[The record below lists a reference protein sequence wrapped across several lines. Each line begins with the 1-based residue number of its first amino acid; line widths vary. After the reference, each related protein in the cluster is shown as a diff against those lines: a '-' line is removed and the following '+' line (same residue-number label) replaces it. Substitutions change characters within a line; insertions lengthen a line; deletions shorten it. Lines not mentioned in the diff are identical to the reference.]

1 MTAST
6 VTEPDLM
13 TLATSALVGLGVASK
28 DAAAAA
34 RILVYAD
41 MFGIHTH
48 GVERIPSYGERLRIG
63 GINPNA
69 EVTATALTPSII
81 SVDGDNG
88 LGPLVGMR
96 GLEAAMNAAR
106 TNGLALALVRGSNH
120 FGPICPYSYLAAQEG
135 FATLIGSN
143 ATTTI
148 APWGGSEARL
158 GNNPFGFGLPHPG
171 GDPFML
177 DMAMSVVARA
187 KIRSAAKAGERIPE
201 SWATDRDGNPTTD
214 PAEALNGFLQP
225 VGGHKGY
232 GLALAVDLIAG
243 LLSGAAYLS
252 HVKSWVDNP
261 EEPQNLGHYFLLID
275 VGRLG
280 TPDWLAERISDFTS
294 ILHDTPSADPHVPVE
309 LPGEREM
316 QSFRRARTQG
326 ITLSKDLLM
335 ALEELSHKQPGSA
348 GAGPDSK

>member
-1 MTAST
+1 MTGSIFSEA
-6 VTEPDLM
+6 DLLS
-13 TLATSALVGLGVASK
+13 LATSALVAFGMDTTDAS
-28 DAAAAA
+28 DAA

-48 GVERIPSYGERLRIG
+48 GVERIMSYGERL
-63 GINPNA
+63 GIAGIKAQPLI
-69 EVTATALTPSII
+69 EATPLSPSII
-81 SVDGDNG
+81 SIDGDNG

-96 GLEAAMNAAR
+96 ALRAAMDAAK
-106 TNGLALALVRGSNH
+106 TNGIALALVRGSNH
-120 FGPICPYSYLAAQEG
+120 FGPICPYSYIAAQNG

-148 APWGGSEARL
+148 APWGGSEAKL
-158 GNNPFGFGLPHPG
+158 GNNPFGFGLPNPG

-187 KIRSAAKAGERIPE
+187 KIRGAAKAGERIPE

-232 GLALAVDLIAG
+232 GLALVVDLIAG

-252 HVKSWVDNP
+252 HVKSWVDTP
-261 EEPQNLGHYFLLID
+261 EAPQNLGHYFLLID

-280 TPDWLAERISDFTS
+280 PSGWLAERMKDFTS
-294 ILHDTPSADPHVPVE
+294 ILHDTQPSDPRLPVQV
-309 LPGEREM
+309 PGEIEM
-316 QSFRRARTQG
+316 QSFRRAQTQG
-326 ITLSKDLLM
+326 IDIGQDVTN
-335 ALEELSHKQPGSA
+335 ALRKCG
-348 GAGPDSK
+348 K

>member
-1 MTAST
+1 MNRSFTSE
-6 VTEPDLM
+6 TEL
-13 TLATSALVGLGVASK
+13 LALAKSALAGFGMNED
-28 DAAAAA
+28 DAGAAA

-48 GVERIPSYGERLRIG
+48 GVERILSYGDRLRIA
-63 GINPNA
+63 GIKA
-69 EVTATALTPSII
+69 EADITATALTPSII

-96 GLEAAMNAAR
+96 ALEAAIKAAR

-120 FGPICPYSYLAAQEG
+120 FGPICPYSYIAAQNG

-148 APWGGSEARL
+148 APWGGSEAKL
-158 GNNPFGFGLPHPG
+158 GNNPFGFGLPNPG

-187 KIRSAAKAGERIPE
+187 KIRSAAKAGERIPD

-214 PAEALNGFLQP
+214 PAEALGGFLQP

-232 GLALAVDLIAG
+232 GLALVVDLIAG

-252 HVKSWVDNP
+252 HVKSWVDTP

-280 TPDWLAERISDFTS
+280 PSDWLAERIDDFTS
-294 ILHDTPSADPHVPVE
+294 IIHDTTPRFADSPVL
-309 LPGEREM
+309 LPGELEM
-316 QSFRRARTQG
+316 KTYRQAQRRG
-326 ITLSKDLLM
+326 IELSPEVLG
-335 ALEELSHKQPGSA
+335 ALERMHA
-348 GAGPDSK
+348 

>member
-1 MTAST
+1 MTM
-6 VTEPDLM
+6 PLM
-13 TLATSALVGLGVASK
+13 AEEELLTLATSTLAALGLPHE
-28 DAAAAA
+28 DAADAA

-48 GVERIPSYGERLRIG
+48 GVERILSYGERLKIG
-63 GINPNA
+63 GIKA
-69 EVTATALTPSII
+69 RAAVTATPLSPSII
-81 SVDGDNG
+81 SIDGDNG

-96 GLEAAMNAAR
+96 ALEAAMEAAK

-120 FGPICPYSYLAAQEG
+120 FGPICPYSYIAAQNG

-148 APWGGSEARL
+148 APWGGSEAKL
-158 GNNPFGFGLPHPG
+158 GNNPFGFGLPNPG
-171 GDPFML
+171 GDPLML

-187 KIRSAAKAGERIPE
+187 KIRSAAKAGERIPD

-214 PAEALNGFLQP
+214 PAAALGGFLQP

-232 GLALAVDLIAG
+232 GLALVVDLIAG

-252 HVKSWVDNP
+252 HVKSWVDTP

-280 TPDWLAERISDFTS
+280 SSAWLTERISDFTS
-294 ILHDTPSADPHVPVE
+294 ILHDTPPRSEDSPV
-309 LPGEREM
+309 LVPGEIEM
-316 QSFRRARTQG
+316 KAYRYAQQHGVEIDRNVLT
-326 ITLSKDLLM
+326 
-335 ALEELSHKQPGSA
+335 ALEALLP
-348 GAGPDSK
+348 

>member
-1 MTAST
+1 MNRSFTSE
-6 VTEPDLM
+6 TELLA
-13 TLATSALVGLGVASK
+13 LATSALAGFGMDED
-28 DAAAAA
+28 DAGAAA

-48 GVERIPSYGERLRIG
+48 GVERILSYGDRLRIA
-63 GINPNA
+63 GIKA
-69 EVTATALTPSII
+69 EADITATALTPSII

-96 GLEAAMNAAR
+96 ALEAAMKAAR

-120 FGPICPYSYLAAQEG
+120 FGPICPYSYIAAQNG

-148 APWGGSEARL
+148 APWGGSEAKL
-158 GNNPFGFGLPHPG
+158 GNNPFGFGLPNPG

-187 KIRSAAKAGERIPE
+187 KIRSAAKAGERIPD

-214 PAEALNGFLQP
+214 PAEALGGFLQP

-232 GLALAVDLIAG
+232 GLALVVDLIAG

-252 HVKSWVDNP
+252 HVKSWVDTP

-280 TPDWLAERISDFTS
+280 PSD
-294 ILHDTPSADPHVPVE
+294 
-309 LPGEREM
+309 
-316 QSFRRARTQG
+316 
-326 ITLSKDLLM
+326 
-335 ALEELSHKQPGSA
+335 
-348 GAGPDSK
+348 

>member
-1 MTAST
+1 MSTSLITEAELLTLGAATLTAF
-6 VTEPDLM
+6 
-13 TLATSALVGLGVASK
+13 GLPHE
-28 DAAAAA
+28 DAADAA

-48 GVERIPSYGERLRIG
+48 GVERILSYGERLKIG
-63 GINPNA
+63 GIKA
-69 EVTATALTPSII
+69 RAAVTATPLSPSII
-81 SVDGDNG
+81 SIDGDNG

-96 GLEAAMNAAR
+96 ALVAAKEAAK

-120 FGPICPYSYLAAQEG
+120 FGPICPYSYFAAQNG

-148 APWGGSEARL
+148 APWGGSEAKL
-158 GNNPFGFGLPHPG
+158 GNNPFGFGLPNPG
-171 GDPFML
+171 GDPLML

-187 KIRSAAKAGERIPE
+187 KIRSAAKAGERIPD

-214 PAEALNGFLQP
+214 PAAALGGFLQP

-232 GLALAVDLIAG
+232 GLALVVDLIAG

-252 HVKSWVDNP
+252 HVKSWVDTP

-280 TPDWLAERISDFTS
+280 SSAWLTERISDFTS
-294 ILHDTPSADPHVPVE
+294 ILHDTPPRSEDSPV
-309 LPGEREM
+309 LVPGEIEM
-316 QSFRRARTQG
+316 KAYRHAQTYG
-326 ITLSKDLLM
+326 IAMDRDLVTE
-335 ALEELSHKQPGSA
+335 LERLLP
-348 GAGPDSK
+348 

>member
-1 MTAST
+1 MRSSKI
-6 VTEPDLM
+6 TEKQL
-13 TLATSALVGLGVASK
+13 LEIATSALSGFGLARK
-28 DAAAAA
+28 DASDAA

-48 GVERIPSYGERLRIG
+48 GVERILSYGQRLKIG
-63 GINPNA
+63 GIKAKPKIT
-69 EVTATALTPSII
+69 VTTLTPSII

-96 GLEAAMNAAR
+96 ALQAAMEAVQ
-106 TNGLALALVRGSNH
+106 TNGLALTLVRGSNH
-120 FGPICPYSYLAAQEG
+120 FGPICPYSYIAAKEG

-148 APWGGSEARL
+148 APWGGREAKL
-158 GNNPFGFGLPHPG
+158 GNNPFGFGLPNPSG
-171 GDPFML
+171 EPFIL

-187 KIRSAAKAGERIPE
+187 KIRSALKNGEHIPD
-201 SWATDRDGNPTTD
+201 SWATDRYGSPTTD

-232 GLALAVDLIAG
+232 GLALVVDLIAG

-252 HVKSWVDNP
+252 HVKSWVDTP

-280 TPDWLAERISDFTS
+280 SSAWLTERISDFTS
-294 ILHDTPSADPHVPVE
+294 ILHDTPPRSEDSPV
-309 LPGEREM
+309 LVPGEIEM
-316 QSFRRARTQG
+316 NAYRHAQTYG
-326 ITLSKDLLM
+326 IAMDRNLVIELERLL
-335 ALEELSHKQPGSA
+335 P
-348 GAGPDSK
+348 

>member
-1 MTAST
+1 MSSLN
-6 VTEPDLM
+6 VTEQQLLDI
-13 TLATSALVGLGVASK
+13 ATSALSGFGLAGNDAS
-28 DAAAAA
+28 DAA

-48 GVERIPSYGERLRIG
+48 GVERILSYGQRLKIG
-63 GINPNA
+63 GIKANPNI
-69 EVTATALTPSII
+69 TATALTPSII

-96 GLEAAMNAAR
+96 ALQAAMEAVR
-106 TNGLALALVRGSNH
+106 TNGLALALVKGSNH
-120 FGPICPYSYLAAQEG
+120 FGPICPYSYIAAKEG

-148 APWGGSEARL
+148 APWGGSEAKL
-158 GNNPFGFGLPHPG
+158 GNNPFGFGLPNPD

-187 KIRSAAKAGERIPE
+187 KIRSAEKAGERIPD

-214 PAEALNGFLQP
+214 PAEALGGFLQP

-232 GLALAVDLIAG
+232 GLALVVDLIAG

-261 EEPQNLGHYFLLID
+261 EEPQNLGHYFILID
-275 VGRLG
+275 VARLG
-280 TPDWLAERISDFTS
+280 PSDWLANRLEDFMS
-294 ILHDTPSADPHVPVE
+294 ILQDTTPVSE
-309 LPGEREM
+309 DNGVVVPGELEMNAYRMAKINGIEMDRELVTGLE
-316 QSFRRARTQG
+316 R
-326 ITLSKDLLM
+326 LS
-335 ALEELSHKQPGSA
+335 S
-348 GAGPDSK
+348 

>member
-1 MTAST
+1 MSTSLITEAELLTLGAST
-6 VTEPDLM
+6 
-13 TLATSALVGLGVASK
+13 LAALGLPNE
-28 DAAAAA
+28 DAADAA

-48 GVERIPSYGERLRIG
+48 GVERILSYGERLKIG
-63 GINPNA
+63 GIKA
-69 EVTATALTPSII
+69 RAAVTATPLSPSII
-81 SVDGDNG
+81 SIDGDNG
-88 LGPLVGMR
+88 LGPFVGMR
-96 GLEAAMNAAR
+96 ALEAAMEAAK

-120 FGPICPYSYLAAQEG
+120 FGPICPYSYIAAQNG

-148 APWGGSEARL
+148 APWGGSEAKL
-158 GNNPFGFGLPHPG
+158 GNNPFGFGLPNPG
-171 GDPFML
+171 GDPLML

-187 KIRSAAKAGERIPE
+187 KIRSAAKAGERIPD

-214 PAEALNGFLQP
+214 PAAALGGFLQP

-232 GLALAVDLIAG
+232 GLALVVDLIAG

-252 HVKSWVDNP
+252 HVKSWVDTP

-280 TPDWLAERISDFTS
+280 SSAWLTERISDFTS
-294 ILHDTPSADPHVPVE
+294 ILHDTPPRSEDSPV
-309 LPGEREM
+309 LVPGEIEM
-316 QSFRRARTQG
+316 KAYRHAQQHGVEIDRNVLT
-326 ITLSKDLLM
+326 
-335 ALEELSHKQPGSA
+335 ALEALLP
-348 GAGPDSK
+348 

>member
-1 MTAST
+1 MTMSYPSE
-6 VTEPDLM
+6 TELLA
-13 TLATSALVGLGVASK
+13 LATSALAGFGMSK
-28 DAAAAA
+28 DAAAAAA

-48 GVERIPSYGERLRIG
+48 GVERILSYGERLRIG
-63 GINPNA
+63 GIKA
-69 EVTATALTPSII
+69 DADITATAMTPSII

-96 GLEAAMNAAR
+96 ALEEAMSAAR
-106 TNGLALALVRGSNH
+106 TNGLALALVKASNH
-120 FGPICPYSYLAAQEG
+120 FGPVCPYSYIAAQEG

-148 APWGGSEARL
+148 APWGGSEAKL
-158 GNNPFGFGLPHPG
+158 GNNPFGFGLPNPN

-187 KIRSAAKAGERIPE
+187 KIRSAMKAGDRIPE
-201 SWATDRDGNPTTD
+201 SWATDRDGNPTSD
-214 PAEALNGFLQP
+214 PAEALGGFLQP
-225 VGGHKGY
+225 FGGHKGY
-232 GLALAVDLIAG
+232 GLALVVDLIAG

-252 HVKSWVDNP
+252 HVKSWVDTP

-280 TPDWLAERISDFTS
+280 PSDWLADRLKDFTD
-294 ILHDTPSADPHVPVE
+294 ILHNTAPMSADNPV
-309 LPGEREM
+309 LVPGELEM
-316 QSFRRARTQG
+316 NAYRQAKAHG
-326 ITLSKDLLM
+326 IELDRDLINE
-335 ALEELSHKQPGSA
+335 LERLLP
-348 GAGPDSK
+348 

>member
-1 MTAST
+1 M
-6 VTEPDLM
+6 PLM
-13 TLATSALVGLGVASK
+13 AEEELLTLATSTLAALGLPHE
-28 DAAAAA
+28 DAADAA

-48 GVERIPSYGERLRIG
+48 GVERILSYGERLKIG
-63 GINPNA
+63 GIKA
-69 EVTATALTPSII
+69 RAAVTATPLSPSII
-81 SVDGDNG
+81 SIDGDNG

-96 GLEAAMNAAR
+96 ALEAAMEAAK

-120 FGPICPYSYLAAQEG
+120 FGPICPYSYIAAQNG

-148 APWGGSEARL
+148 APWGGSEAKL
-158 GNNPFGFGLPHPG
+158 GNNPFGFGLPNPG
-171 GDPFML
+171 GDPLML

-187 KIRSAAKAGERIPE
+187 KIRSAAKAGERIPD

-214 PAEALNGFLQP
+214 PAAALGGFLQP

-232 GLALAVDLIAG
+232 GLALVVDLIAG

-252 HVKSWVDNP
+252 HVKSWVDTP

-280 TPDWLAERISDFTS
+280 SSAWLTERISDFTS
-294 ILHDTPSADPHVPVE
+294 ILHDTPPRSEDSPVVV
-309 LPGEREM
+309 PGEIEM
-316 QSFRRARTQG
+316 TAYRYAQQHGVEIDRNVLT
-326 ITLSKDLLM
+326 
-335 ALEELSHKQPGSA
+335 ALESLLPKLP
-348 GAGPDSK
+348 

>member
-1 MTAST
+1 MTDPSLS
-6 VTEPDLM
+6 EDKLL
-13 TLATSALVGLGVASK
+13 TLATSSLVGLGMPPK
-28 DAAAAA
+28 DAADAA

-48 GVERIPSYGERLRIG
+48 GVERILSYGERLKIG
-63 GINPNA
+63 GINA
-69 EVTATALTPSII
+69 RAAITATALTPSMI
-81 SVDGDNG
+81 SIDGDNG

-96 GLEAAMNAAR
+96 ALEAAMAAAK
-106 TNGLALALVRGSNH
+106 TNGLALALVKGSNH
-120 FGPICPYSYLAAQEG
+120 FGPICPYSFIAARRG

-148 APWGGSEARL
+148 APWGGAEARL
-158 GNNPFGFGLPHPG
+158 GNNPFGFGLPKPA

-187 KIRSAAKAGERIPE
+187 KIRSAAKAGQPIPD

-214 PAEALNGFLQP
+214 PAEALGGFLQP

-232 GLALAVDLIAG
+232 GLALVVDLIAG

-252 HVKSWVDNP
+252 HVKSWVDTP

-280 TPDWLAERISDFTS
+280 PPEWLAERLDDFTG
-294 ILHDTPSADPHVPVE
+294 ILHDTPARAPDSPV
-309 LPGEREM
+309 LVPGEVEM
-316 QSFRRARTQG
+316 KALRKAQTQG
-326 ITLSKDLLM
+326 INLSAELLE
-335 ALEELSHKQPGSA
+335 ALNKLC
-348 GAGPDSK
+348 

>member
-1 MTAST
+1 MSSSK
-6 VTEPDLM
+6 VTEKQLLDI
-13 TLATSALVGLGVASK
+13 ATSALSGFGLARK
-28 DAAAAA
+28 DASDAA

-48 GVERIPSYGERLRIG
+48 GVERILSYGQRLRIG
-63 GINPNA
+63 GIKANPDI
-69 EVTATALTPSII
+69 TATALTPSII

-96 GLEAAMNAAR
+96 ALQAAMEAAR

-120 FGPICPYSYLAAQEG
+120 FGPICPYSYIAAKEG

-148 APWGGSEARL
+148 APWGGREAKL
-158 GNNPFGFGLPHPG
+158 GNNPFGFGLPNPS

-187 KIRSAAKAGERIPE
+187 KIRSALKDGEDIPD
-201 SWATDRDGNPTTD
+201 SWAKDRHGNPTTD

-232 GLALAVDLIAG
+232 GLALVVDLIAG

-252 HVKSWVDNP
+252 HVKSWVDTP
-261 EEPQNLGHYFLLID
+261 EKPQNLGHYFILID

-280 TPDWLAERISDFTS
+280 PPDWLEARLADFTS
-294 ILHDTPSADPHVPVE
+294 ILRDTPSYSPNKPV
-309 LPGEREM
+309 LVPGELEM
-316 QSFRRARTQG
+316 RAFRQTQSCG
-326 ITLSKDLLM
+326 IEMDQ
-335 ALEELSHKQPGSA
+335 ELVNELVRLFP
-348 GAGPDSK
+348 

>member
-1 MTAST
+1 MTM
-6 VTEPDLM
+6 PLM
-13 TLATSALVGLGVASK
+13 AEEELLTLATSTLAALGLPHE
-28 DAAAAA
+28 DAADAA

-48 GVERIPSYGERLRIG
+48 GVERILSYGERLKIG
-63 GINPNA
+63 GIKA
-69 EVTATALTPSII
+69 RAAVTATPLSPSII
-81 SVDGDNG
+81 SIDGDNG

-96 GLEAAMNAAR
+96 ALEAAMEAAK

-120 FGPICPYSYLAAQEG
+120 FGPICPYSYIAAQNG

-148 APWGGSEARL
+148 APWGGSEAKL
-158 GNNPFGFGLPHPG
+158 GNNPFGFGLPNPG
-171 GDPFML
+171 GDPLML

-187 KIRSAAKAGERIPE
+187 KIRSAAKAGERIPD

-214 PAEALNGFLQP
+214 PAAALGGFLQP

-232 GLALAVDLIAG
+232 GLALVVDLIAG

-252 HVKSWVDNP
+252 HVKSWVDTP

-280 TPDWLAERISDFTS
+280 SSAWLTERISDFTS
-294 ILHDTPSADPHVPVE
+294 ILHDTPPRSEDSPV
-309 LPGEREM
+309 LVPGEIEM
-316 QSFRRARTQG
+316 TAYRYAQQHGVEIDRNVLT
-326 ITLSKDLLM
+326 
-335 ALEELSHKQPGSA
+335 ALEALLP
-348 GAGPDSK
+348 